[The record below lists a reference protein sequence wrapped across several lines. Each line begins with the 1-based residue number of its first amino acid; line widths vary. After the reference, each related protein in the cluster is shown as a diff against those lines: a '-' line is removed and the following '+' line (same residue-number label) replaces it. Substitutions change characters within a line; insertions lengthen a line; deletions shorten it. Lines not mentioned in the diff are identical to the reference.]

1 MLTNTQAER
10 LERIRN
16 IGVVD
21 TKILSSRIEEV
32 KKGSVIMID
41 QDTYFVDDLYCNSY
55 KKENWNE
62 LQLFN
67 LKTGETRYMEVSKDD
82 RVELCLT
89 EKTLK
94 MSSLPVRILDIEDM
108 AEEEEGEFTFNGKTF
123 YYEDDY
129 EFNFRRNGSDKSE
142 KVYLYEFE
150 SEDETYLSIEDW
162 DGDLEVHISRDL
174 SLSRVKILSI

>member
-1 MLTNTQAER
+1 MLSNTQAER
-10 LERIRN
+10 LNRIRE
-16 IGVVD
+16 IGEVN
-21 TKILSSRIEEV
+21 TKLVSSKIEEV

-41 QDTYFVDDLYCNSY
+41 QMTFFVDDVYHNSY
-55 KKENWNE
+55 KKESWKE

-67 LKTGETRYMEVSKDD
+67 LLTGETRYLEVSKDD
-82 RVELCLT
+82 RIELCLT

-94 MSSLPVRILDIEDM
+94 MSVLPVRILDIEDM
-108 AEEEEGEFTFNGKTF
+108 AEEEEGEFNFNGKTF

-129 EFNFRRNGSDKSE
+129 EFNFQREGSDKSE

-150 SEDETYLSIEDW
+150 SEDETYLSVEDW

-174 SLSRVKILSI
+174 SLSRVKILSL